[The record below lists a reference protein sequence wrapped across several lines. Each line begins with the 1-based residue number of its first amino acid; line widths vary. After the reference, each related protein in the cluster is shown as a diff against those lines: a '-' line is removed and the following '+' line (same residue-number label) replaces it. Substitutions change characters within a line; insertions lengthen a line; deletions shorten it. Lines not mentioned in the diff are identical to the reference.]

1 MKLLAF
7 LSQTLAPWLLYSLTM
22 LRSMFCLI
30 TLLSAQ
36 VLAATGVEA
45 LRSEASGLRQQLS
58 TLKATQLAKRGEL
71 SAVSGRIET
80 LKASQKGS
88 LLPGSELDTELKH
101 SQELSTSLTD
111 LAQQVSA
118 KDTQLTAAHLALLD
132 GLTKEMNRLRSAF
145 DATTDRTRR
154 AEPIAALRSTRAER
168 EAVRLT
174 LPAASVPALT
184 TLKPSDNPEEL
195 LEQAD
200 LVRDQQEK
208 VQRELKAIDARLKER
223 RAELELDQR
232 MQRFM
237 GEESMFDDQ
246 DRRLR
251 VREVTVTA
259 APAQAQAPTGAA
271 MPPPL
276 ANNGLEADAL
286 STFTAGAPNAPPTA
300 PSRGLPEA
308 NSVPKSSSDAV
319 DPSAGLR
326 VVNGS
331 DARVQVGATSRVS
344 SGDDDVDDLEI
355 QRVRLQKLAS
365 ELEGQAKT
373 LETRA
378 ADLK

>member
-36 VLAATGVEA
+36 VLAATGVDA

-58 TLKATQLAKRGEL
+58 ALKATQLAKRGEL

-88 LLPGSELDTELKH
+88 LRPGSELDTELKH
-101 SQELSTSLTD
+101 SQELSTALTD

-154 AEPIAALRSTRAER
+154 AELIAALRSARAER

-259 APAQAQAPTGAA
+259 APAQAPTGAA
-271 MPPPL
+271 TPPPL
-276 ANNGLEADAL
+276 ASNGLEADTL

-300 PSRGLPEA
+300 PSRGAPETNA
-308 NSVPKSSSDAV
+308 VPKSSFDAV

-331 DARVQVGATSRVS
+331 DARVQVGATTRVS